1 MPLEAVLFT
10 IGLQASHRPA
20 TGKHEALARRVA
32 PRYFEALGIPLLAGR
47 DLESGDERRQPV
59 PVLIN
64 KGLGRLLFGEEDGV
78 GKQLSTGYREMKVL
92 EIVGIAGDV
101 RQLGLRIEPGLQLYL
116 PLLAPYGTP
125 SCLVAKTL
133 PNAGDLTAA
142 IRGAVRSVDPE
153 VPVPEIMTMDAMF
166 SREVAQPRFYLGL
179 LGAFA
184 AAGLILAAIGI
195 YGVMS
200 YMVLRRTQEF
210 GIRIALGAKESDI
223 LSLVVGR
230 ASFPI
235 AGGIIAGLAGSFVV
249 TRLLSSL
256 LYGVRPND
264 PLTLVCVSV
273 LLCLVALLASY
284 LPARRAART
293 NPMVSLKCE

>member
-1 MPLEAVLFT
+1 
-10 IGLQASHRPA
+10 
-20 TGKHEALARRVA
+20 
-32 PRYFEALGIPLLAGR
+32 
-47 DLESGDERRQPV
+47 
-59 PVLIN
+59 
-64 KGLGRLLFGEEDGV
+64 
-78 GKQLSTGYREMKVL
+78 MKVL

-116 PLLAPYGTP
+116 PLVAPYGTP

-142 IRGAVRSVDPE
+142 IRGAVRSFDPE

-179 LGAFA
+179 LGVFA
-184 AAGLILAAIGI
+184 AAGLILAAIGV
-195 YGVMS
+195 YGVTS

-210 GIRIALGAKESDI
+210 GIRIALGAKHRDI
-223 LSLVVGR
+223 LSLVIGR
-230 ASFPI
+230 AASPI
-235 AGGIIAGLAGSFVV
+235 AGGTIVGLAGSLVM

-284 LPARRAART
+284 LPARRAAKT
-293 NPMVSLKCE
+293 NPMVSLRCE